1 MRFSDHAID
10 RMRKR
15 KVTEAEVKKVLINP
29 DFWIFIRSI
38 SWPSERK
45 TVSG

>member
-1 MRFSDHAID
+1 MRFSGHAID

-15 KVTEAEVKKVLINP
+15 KVTEAEVKEVLNNP
-29 DFWIFIRSI
+29 DDIFIRGI
-38 SWPSERK
+38 LWPFGRK